1 MASATPS
8 QPSTKETSNYAQL
21 CRLLV
26 EVGSLVLREI
36 FDRVCPPENLHA
48 VLTNPTNHAK
58 LQTLRKKRVLST
70 FQWGKLYPVSKTS
83 VSSGN
88 FDTSLLLFLLRNIF
102 GLNFPASGRNNL
114 PPGSDTSPEADIT
127 RIKFFRDRVFSHAAN
142 ASVDDPTFSLY
153 WNNIKDTFL
162 HIGGTCYEEVI
173 DDPTLH
179 CMDADLEEHYQ
190 ELLREWLKDD
200 DRITDK
206 VHEDEIVKKARK
218 GGDMENSFEVS
229 EQNSWERETVLMPG
243 ENTSAENGNG
253 SPPELSVKLPK
264 LCDLPAISSS
274 WETVELPVDILLL
287 AVEDCEFLSCFAY
300 LKEPFKS
307 YHISTGP
314 VYFGSM
320 GDDQGKKMKI
330 ALMRCSKGPDVPQG
344 ALSVSKD
351 AILCLRP
358 RAIFSVGACRGLN
371 SKKVKLGDVV
381 VSAKLITAEYTT
393 PPSRDIGKLIKHV
406 ADGWKAPLQN
416 SDEYNAKVHCDGV
429 VLSISEANRDMIREH
444 PEAIAVEMEGGGVYA
459 AAHDFKT
466 EWVVVKGIK
475 DFVDETHSS
484 SKKWNEIACVMAA
497 SVVANILNDPVI
509 FQDWPHFNADSLR
522 DLRDTTEKIEI
533 EMKEVKETLCSLTT
547 TVEKSTDEGIFD
559 PTELINGIRQL
570 YKTREGWLS
579 PFPWCEEFQFFL
591 GNIFTRLKVV
601 RRKKTRGVITDVF
614 VDMSS
619 ILDPYEE
626 CSAPRTVLIEGEPGM
641 GKTTYCKKYAYD
653 WATKQQKPQGCGSTA
668 FKVVLLLKCRDIH
681 SDVWEAIDDQLLS
694 LDIDEKVKRQFFQF
708 IRENQ
713 SSILLILDGL
723 DELPSGKLSMFSKL
737 IEGKVLSRC
746 HIVATARHEAGKEVR
761 KCCDALL
768 QIEGFTKEHV
778 IKFVIEYFK
787 ERTDLAFKLL
797 QRMLQD
803 ENLREIAA
811 NPLNT
816 ALLCLLCE
824 EFEGSLPESR
834 AQLYLDMVECVLR
847 RYRKRK
853 GLLEKI
859 EDLTNHYKPQLNH
872 LGKVALNGLLDDKL
886 DFNESELRN
895 HAKDLTEFGFL
906 SVQPGGSK
914 LRQTLHYAFLHKSFQ
929 EFFAAFF
936 ICSQIQSKEMKPE
949 ELVSDPRYFVELKQI
964 LLFSCGILTMKCD
977 EQVVALVKSLT
988 NKVNKNE
995 GRGAKI
1001 VWEAINECKREKS
1014 DFHSHLLKSF
1024 GTGLNVTNLDL
1035 KNNGISAAGATCIA
1049 EAIKVNK
1056 TLTNLDLQNNGIS
1069 AAGATCIAEAIK
1081 VNKTLTNLDLSWN
1094 GISAAGATCIAEAIK
1109 VNKTLTNLD
1118 LSWNGISD
1126 AGATCIAEAIKVN
1139 KTLTN
1144 LDLRR
1149 NGISDAG
1156 ATCIAEA
1163 IKVNKTLT
1171 NLDLRDNGISAAG
1184 ATCIAEAIKVNKTL
1198 TNLDLCVNGISAA
1211 GATCI
1216 AEAIKVNKT
1225 LTNLDLCVNGISDA
1239 GATCIAEA
1247 IKVNKT
1253 LTNLNLDDNDISA
1266 AGATCIAEAIKVNK
1280 TLTNLHLSYNGIS
1293 AAGAT
1298 CIAEAIK
1305 VNKTLTN
1312 LDLSGNGISDAG
1324 ATCIAEAIK
1333 VNKTLTNLHLDDND
1347 ISAAGATCIAEAIK
1361 VNKTLTNLDLSGN
1374 GISDAGATCIAEAIK
1389 VNKTLTN
1396 LDLSG
1401 NGISDAGATCI
1412 AEAIKVNKTLTNLDL
1427 RANGIRDAGATCIA
1441 EAIKV
1446 NKTLTNLDLCVN
1458 GISAAGATCIA
1469 EAIKVNKTLT

>member
-26 EVGSLVLREI
+26 EVGSLMLREI

-127 RIKFFRDRVFSHAAN
+127 RIKFFRDRVFRYAAN

-162 HIGGTCYEEVI
+162 RIGGTCYEEVI

-200 DRITDK
+200 DHITDK
-206 VHEDEIVKKARK
+206 VHGDKIVKKARK
-218 GGDMENSFEVS
+218 GGDMEDSLDIS
-229 EQNSWERETVLMPG
+229 EQNSWE
-243 ENTSAENGNG
+243 
-253 SPPELSVKLPK
+253 
-264 LCDLPAISSS
+264 
-274 WETVELPVDILLL
+274 
-287 AVEDCEFLSCFAY
+287 
-300 LKEPFKS
+300 
-307 YHISTGP
+307 
-314 VYFGSM
+314 
-320 GDDQGKKMKI
+320 
-330 ALMRCSKGPDVPQG
+330 
-344 ALSVSKD
+344 
-351 AILCLRP
+351 
-358 RAIFSVGACRGLN
+358 
-371 SKKVKLGDVV
+371 
-381 VSAKLITAEYTT
+381 
-393 PPSRDIGKLIKHV
+393 
-406 ADGWKAPLQN
+406 
-416 SDEYNAKVHCDGV
+416 
-429 VLSISEANRDMIREH
+429 
-444 PEAIAVEMEGGGVYA
+444 
-459 AAHDFKT
+459 
-466 EWVVVKGIK
+466 
-475 DFVDETHSS
+475 
-484 SKKWNEIACVMAA
+484 
-497 SVVANILNDPVI
+497 
-509 FQDWPHFNADSLR
+509 
-522 DLRDTTEKIEI
+522 RDTTEKIEI

-547 TVEKSTDEGIFD
+547 TVEKSTDEVSMNHTLKAFCIVQVISLATVSYSFTYLNPVPNTREAPQFLMLHSLDFLLILLLLGIFD

-601 RRKKTRGVITDVF
+601 RRKKTRGEISNVF

-653 WATKQQKPQGCGSTA
+653 WATKQQEPQGCGSTA

-681 SDVWEAIDDQLLS
+681 SDVWEAIDDQLLPR
-694 LDIDEKVKRQFFQF
+694 DIDEEVKQQFFRF

-723 DELPSGKLSMFSKL
+723 DELPSSKLSMFSEL
-737 IEGKVLSRC
+737 IEGRVLPKC

-768 QIEGFTKEHV
+768 QIEGFTEEHV
-778 IKFVIEYFK
+778 KGFVTKYFK
-787 ERTDLAFKLL
+787 ERTDLATKLS
-797 QRMLQD
+797 QRMSRD
-803 ENLREIAA
+803 KNLREIAA

-824 EFEGSLPESR
+824 EFEGTLPESR

-895 HAKDLTEFGFL
+895 HAKDLTKFGFL

-949 ELVSDPRYFVELKQI
+949 ELVSDPRYFFELKQI
-964 LLFSCGILTMKCD
+964 LLFSCGILAMKCD

-988 NKVNKNE
+988 NEVNKNE

-1001 VWEAINECKREKS
+1001 VLEAINECKREKS
-1014 DFHSHLLKSF
+1014 DFHSHLSKSF
-1024 GTGLNVTNLDL
+1024 GTGLNLTNLDL
-1035 KNNGISAAGATCIA
+1035 YECYISDAGATCIA

-1056 TLTNLDLQNNGIS
+1056 TLTNLDLRGNGIS

-1081 VNKTLTNLDLSWN
+1081 VNKTLTNLDLSYN
-1094 GISAAGATCIAEAIK
+1094 
-1109 VNKTLTNLD
+1109 V
-1118 LSWNGISD
+1118 ISD

-1139 KTLTN
+1139 KTLT
-1144 LDLRR
+1144 
-1149 NGISDAG
+1149 
-1156 ATCIAEA
+1156 
-1163 IKVNKTLT
+1163 TLKQ
-1171 NLDLRDNGISAAG
+1171 NNFEVKGHCL
-1184 ATCIAEAIKVNKTL
+1184 
-1198 TNLDLCVNGISAA
+1198 
-1211 GATCI
+1211 
-1216 AEAIKVNKT
+1216 
-1225 LTNLDLCVNGISDA
+1225 
-1239 GATCIAEA
+1239 
-1247 IKVNKT
+1247 
-1253 LTNLNLDDNDISA
+1253 
-1266 AGATCIAEAIKVNK
+1266 
-1280 TLTNLHLSYNGIS
+1280 
-1293 AAGAT
+1293 
-1298 CIAEAIK
+1298 
-1305 VNKTLTN
+1305 
-1312 LDLSGNGISDAG
+1312 
-1324 ATCIAEAIK
+1324 
-1333 VNKTLTNLHLDDND
+1333 
-1347 ISAAGATCIAEAIK
+1347 
-1361 VNKTLTNLDLSGN
+1361 
-1374 GISDAGATCIAEAIK
+1374 
-1389 VNKTLTN
+1389 
-1396 LDLSG
+1396 
-1401 NGISDAGATCI
+1401 
-1412 AEAIKVNKTLTNLDL
+1412 
-1427 RANGIRDAGATCIA
+1427 
-1441 EAIKV
+1441 
-1446 NKTLTNLDLCVN
+1446 
-1458 GISAAGATCIA
+1458 
-1469 EAIKVNKTLT
+1469 